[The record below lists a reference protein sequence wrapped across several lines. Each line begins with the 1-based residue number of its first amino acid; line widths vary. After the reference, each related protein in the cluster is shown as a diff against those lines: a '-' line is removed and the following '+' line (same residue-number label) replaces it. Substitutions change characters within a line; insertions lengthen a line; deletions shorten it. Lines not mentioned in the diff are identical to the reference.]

1 MRHAH
6 ILLVLLTTTMAS
18 EATAQNLLSN
28 GDFDSTIDDWST
40 VGSPEIVILWTST
53 GNPDGGLQ
61 MWTTETTAQQID
73 AAALSPC
80 LVLQAGDHLFR
91 GDALAQGL
99 SVGPGCGVNR
109 FRYSNSTCSG
119 SPVTTDSFSNVDD
132 VWTTTEGPFTV
143 SDPAGSSYRI
153 VLSMVQGAGDTGP
166 RGCTF
171 DNVALFGPP
180 PSSIEIP
187 VLDRGSLLVLA
198 LILAGSA
205 LVAIRRS

>member
-1 MRHAH
+1 MRHAP

-18 EATAQNLLSN
+18 EATAQNLLNN
-28 GDFDSTIDDWST
+28 GDFDSTIDGWST
-40 VGSPEIVILWTST
+40 VGSPEIVIQWTPT

-61 MWTTETTAQQID
+61 MWTAVTSAQQID

-99 SVGPGCGVNR
+99 NVGPGCGINR
-109 FRYSNSTCSG
+109 FRYSNSNCSG
-119 SPVTTDSFSNVDD
+119 SPATTDSFSNIDGA
-132 VWTTTEGPFTV
+132 WTTTEGPFTV
-143 SDPAGSSYRI
+143 SNPTGSSYRI
-153 VLSMVQGAGDTGP
+153 ALSMVQGAGDTGL

-187 VLDRGSLLVLA
+187 VLDRLGLA
-198 LILAGSA
+198 ALAFA
-205 LVAIRRS
+205 LAVAALMVNRRT